1 MVDLDSGD
9 LLGSIT
15 TVMALC
21 VDEFSDLQGKGLTV
35 QMAFPTEISYS
46 LLVERPHRGLVTT
59 DTRLSMSS
67 LSFLELHAS

>member
-1 MVDLDSGD
+1 MKMVDLDSGD

-46 LLVERPHRGLVTT
+46 LLV
-59 DTRLSMSS
+59 
-67 LSFLELHAS
+67 